1 MSAYKN
7 FRKDFVERT
16 IHNLKWLKEQ
26 KGNKYEHTMLLNQ
39 CLGLIL
45 LPQQFLSEEQ
55 ISRMPQDL
63 SHYHLELKDIEEI
76 EGDDYSFSSVL
87 RHLRNGI
94 AHGRIEQIVEGGD
107 IIGIKIEDRC
117 NSKSSIHTI
126 IHIDANKLED
136 IALAIATAYCE
147 TFPDANE

>member
-7 FRKDFVERT
+7 FQKDFVERT

-26 KGNKYEHTMLLNQ
+26 EGNKYEHTMLLNQ

-63 SHYHLELKDIEEI
+63 SHYHLELKDIEKI
-76 EGDDYSFSSVL
+76 DGDDYSFSSVL

-94 AHGRIEQIVEGGD
+94 AHGGIEQIVEGGD
-107 IIGIKIEDRC
+107 IVGIKIEDRY
-117 NSKSSIHTI
+117 NSKSQIHTV

-136 IALAIATAYCE
+136 IALAIADAYCE
-147 TFPDANE
+147 TFPNANE

>member
-7 FRKDFVERT
+7 FQKDFVERT
-16 IHNLKWLKEQ
+16 MYNLKWLKEQ

-55 ISRMPQDL
+55 INRMPQEL
-63 SHYHLELKDIEEI
+63 SYYHIELEDIKKI
-76 EGDDYSFSSVL
+76 DNDDYSFGSVL

-94 AHGRIEQIVEGGD
+94 AHGRIAQIVEGGD
-107 IIGIKIEDRC
+107 IVGIKVEDRR
-117 NSKSSIHTI
+117 NSQSPIHTI

-147 TFPDANE
+147 TFPNANE